1 MRYQLRSLY
10 WFFKKLYSPKEIKL
24 LNKKIK
30 KNLVSAAKDSPAS
43 NVIKTANVSL
53 VNPRKIKELKRAFES
68 VYNANKLNF
77 GYNLFDSINPDFA
90 LNYNVYDS
98 KVKGEY
104 GYHAD
109 ESYQSPISDIKLTAL
124 LNLSMEPYEGG
135 KFYLRPFGAEFV
147 VPEFSEPGD
156 MVVFPAGFLH
166 KVTPVTKGKRISLA
180 IWLKGPK
187 FT

>member
-30 KNLVSAAKDSPAS
+30 KNFVSVEKDFPAN
-43 NVIKTANVSL
+43 NVTKTANVSF
-53 VNPRKIKELKRAFES
+53 VNTKKVEELKKAFDS
-68 VYNANKLNF
+68 AYNANKLNF
-77 GYNLFDSINPDFA
+77 GYNLFDSNSPDFA

-109 ESYQSPISDIKLTAL
+109 ESYRSPVSDIKLTAL

-135 KFYLRPFGAEFV
+135 KFYLRPFGDEFV

-156 MVVFPAGFLH
+156 MVVFPSGFLH
-166 KVTPVTKGKRISLA
+166 KVAPVTKGKRISLA